1 MSARDLM
8 NAGTREGFYVRHGK
22 RALDLFLCLLAMP
35 VAGPLILLFSLLAR
49 IDGGPGFYGQ
59 ARVGRGGRLFKC
71 WKIRTMV
78 VGADERLE
86 AYLAENADARR
97 EWDVSQKLR
106 QDPRI
111 TAFGGFLRTTSL
123 DELPQLWNIFVGDM
137 SFVGPRPF
145 TPVQTDIYNG
155 MSYYALRPGLT
166 GSWQVGARNDS
177 SFATRAIH
185 DSTYA
190 RRVSL
195 WLDLGILV
203 RTARVVLER
212 TGR

>member
-1 MSARDLM
+1 M
-8 NAGTREGFYVRHGK
+8 NAGLREGFYVRRGK
-22 RALDLFLCLLAMP
+22 RALDLVLCLLALP
-35 VAGPLILLFSLLAR
+35 VAGPLIVLFSLLAR
-49 IDGGPGFYGQ
+49 LDGGPGFYGQ

-71 WKIRTMV
+71 WKIRTMIV
-78 VGADERLE
+78 DADARLDD
-86 AYLAENADARR
+86 YLASNPAARR
-97 EWDVSQKLR
+97 EWDVAQKLR
-106 QDPRI
+106 HDPRV
-111 TAFGGFLRTTSL
+111 TAFGAFLRTTSL

-145 TPVQTDIYNG
+145 TPLQTDIYNG
-155 MSYYALRPGLT
+155 ISYYALRPGLT
-166 GSWQVGARNDS
+166 GSWQVGARNDD

-195 WLDLGILV
+195 WLDLGILM
-203 RTARVVLER
+203 RTARVVFER

>member
-1 MSARDLM
+1 M

-22 RALDLFLCLLAMP
+22 RALDVLLCLVFLP
-35 VAGPLILLFSLLAR
+35 VAGPLILLFALLAR
-49 IDGGPGFYGQ
+49 LDGGPGFYGQ
-59 ARVGRGGRLFKC
+59 NRVGRGGKLFKC
-71 WKIRTMV
+71 WKVRTMV
-78 VGADERLE
+78 VDADDRLE
-86 AYLAENADARR
+86 AYLDSNPAARR
-97 EWDVSQKLR
+97 EWDVTQKLR
-106 QDPRI
+106 DDPRI
-111 TAFGGFLRTTSL
+111 TVFGGFLRTTSL

-145 TPVQTDIYNG
+145 TPSQTDIYNG

-166 GSWQVGARNDS
+166 GPWQVGARNDD
-177 SFATRAIH
+177 SFATRAIY

-195 WLDLGILV
+195 WVDLGVLL
-203 RTARVVLER
+203 RTARVVFER